1 MKWHVL
7 HTKPRNEKKV
17 EKQLRALGINAY
29 CPTKTEIKF
38 WSDRKKKVNVPVLP
52 SMVLVKIGEKE
63 KDKVFY
69 SPAVIKYMHWLG
81 KKAVVRQ
88 EEVDVLKKYLKGNY
102 DILNTNISKLELGDE
117 LNVALLNKQ
126 KGIVKKLSKSFI
138 WIYLKSLGYT
148 IKLNLA

>member
-1 MKWHVL
+1 MKWHIL

-17 EKQLRALGINAY
+17 EKQLIALGINAY
-29 CPTKTEIKF
+29 CPTKTEFKF
-38 WSDRKKKVNVPVLP
+38 WSDRKKKVSVPVLP
-52 SMVLVKIGEKE
+52 SMVLVKISEKE

-88 EEVDVLKKYLKGNY
+88 EEVDVLKKYLKVNY

-117 LNVALLNKQ
+117 LNLALPNKE

>member
-17 EKQLRALGINAY
+17 EKQLIALGINAY

-38 WSDRKKKVNVPVLP
+38 WSDRKKKVNIPVLP
-52 SMVLVKIGEKE
+52 SMVLVKITEKE
-63 KDKVFY
+63 KDKVFD
-69 SPAVIKYMHWLG
+69 SPAVIKYMQWQG

-88 EEVDVLKKYLKGNY
+88 EEIDVLKKYLKGNY
-102 DILNTNISKLELGDE
+102 DILNTNISELELGDE
-117 LNVALLNKQ
+117 LNVAFLNKQ
-126 KGIVKKLSKSFI
+126 KGIVKKIFKSFI

-148 IKLNLA
+148 VKLNLA

>member
-1 MKWHVL
+1 MKWYVL
-7 HTKPRNEKKV
+7 HTKPRSEKKV
-17 EKQLRALGINAY
+17 EEKLLSIGINAY
-29 CPTKTEIKF
+29 CPTRSEIRF
-38 WSDRKKKVNVPVLP
+38 WSDRKKKVSVPVLP
-52 SMVLVKIGEKE
+52 SMVLVKIDEKE

-69 SPAVIKYMHWLG
+69 SPAVIKYMYWLG

-88 EEVDVLKKYLKGNY
+88 EEVDVLKKYLKVNY

>member
-1 MKWHVL
+1 MKWHIL

-17 EKQLRALGINAY
+17 EKQLIALGINAY
-29 CPTKTEIKF
+29 CPTKTEFKF
-38 WSDRKKKVNVPVLP
+38 WSDRKKKVNIPVLP

-102 DILNTNISKLELGDE
+102 NILNTNVSKLELGDE